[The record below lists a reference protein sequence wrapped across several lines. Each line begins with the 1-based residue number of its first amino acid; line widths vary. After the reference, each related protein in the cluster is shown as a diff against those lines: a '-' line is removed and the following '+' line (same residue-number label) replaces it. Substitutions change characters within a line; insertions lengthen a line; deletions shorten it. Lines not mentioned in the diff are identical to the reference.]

1 MAPPDYYEIDC
12 GRLALLEI
20 ASKPGWTRFASQ
32 VSSEATAGLKCHAS
46 VVEILWRFFGPR

>member
-12 GRLALLEI
+12 GRLALEI

-32 VSSEATAGLKCHAS
+32 VSSEAKAGLKCHAS
-46 VVEILWRFFGPR
+46 VG